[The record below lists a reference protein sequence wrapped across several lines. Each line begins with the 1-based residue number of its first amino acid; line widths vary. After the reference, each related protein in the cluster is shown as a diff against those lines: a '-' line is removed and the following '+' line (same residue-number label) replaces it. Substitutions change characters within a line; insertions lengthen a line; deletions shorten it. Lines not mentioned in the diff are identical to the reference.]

1 MDASADVRTQTGA
14 ATPAPGTSLGHHP
27 QGPWVFDETVT
38 QVFSDMLRRSIPDYE
53 TMRQA
58 VTRLAIRFR
67 RRDTDIVDL
76 GASRGDGVAPLV
88 RKWGAHN
95 RFVLIEQAPA
105 MVEVLRERYGLLE
118 KAGVVQIHEKDLR
131 HGLPPARASVVLC
144 VLTLQFLPIE
154 HRATLLQRIQEDL
167 LPGGALILVEKC
179 LASTREMDALFV
191 DQYYQLKRDNGYTDA
206 EIDAKRVSLENV
218 LVPLRAAWNEDLL
231 HSAGFAQIERFW
243 QWMNF
248 AGWVAVKG

>member
-1 MDASADVRTQTGA
+1 MSDVRTQTSE
-14 ATPAPGTSLGHHP
+14 ATPVSSLGHQAP
-27 QGPWVFDETVT
+27 DRWVFDETVA

-58 VTRLAIRFR
+58 VTGLAIRFR

-76 GASRGDGVAPLV
+76 GASRGDGVADLV

-95 RFVLIEQAPA
+95 RFVLVEQAPA
-105 MVEVLRERYGLLE
+105 MVEALRERYGLLE

-131 HGLPPARASVVLC
+131 FGLPPARASVVLC
-144 VLTLQFLPIE
+144 VLTLQFLPVE
-154 HRATLLQRIQEDL
+154 HRATLLQRIYEDL

-179 LASTREMDALFV
+179 LASTREMDSLFV
-191 DQYYQLKRDNGYTDA
+191 DQYYQLKRDNGYRDDA
-206 EIDAKRVSLENV
+206 IEAKRVSLENV
-218 LVPLRAAWNEDLL
+218 LVPLRPAWNEDLL
-231 HSAGFAQIERFW
+231 RSAGFREVERFW

-248 AGWVAVKG
+248 AGWVAVK